1 MPEVHIR
8 RARAHIPLFES
19 VPQIGLFAG
28 PLLALALILFFDL
41 DPSRPEVTRT
51 AAVAL
56 WMALWWLTEAVPLA
70 VTALLPVVLYPT
82 LGIMSGKTVASVYF
96 NNIIFL
102 FIGGFIVALAMQRW
116 NLHKR
121 LALRILLMIGI
132 HPRALLLG
140 FMVATAFLSMWIS
153 NTASTMMMVPIA
165 LAIVLDLEETLD
177 REVVAR
183 YAKGLFLGVA
193 YGATLGGIATLVGT
207 PPNLVF
213 VRIFS
218 ITFPS
223 APEISFAA
231 WFAFAFPIS
240 VVFLAL
246 VWMLLSF
253 IYCPPK
259 DAFTLDRSIF
269 EREYEALG
277 PISYEERVVLVNF
290 VLLAL
295 LWLFRGDIT
304 IGRLTLPGWSTL
316 FSTPAFLDDG
326 TVAILMATLLFII
339 PTRGGEARR
348 IMDWETATR
357 LPWNIVLLFGGG
369 FALARGFKDSGLS
382 LWLGDHLAGL
392 GALHPLLIVAA
403 ICFLLTFLTELT
415 SNTATSQLI
424 LPVIAALAVQIHINP
439 LFLMIP
445 ATLSCSCAF
454 MLPVATP
461 PNAIVF
467 GTGRLRIAD
476 MARAGVG
483 LNLIGV
489 VLITAAI
496 YFLGKVV
503 LGVDLAHFPSW
514 AVLN

>member
-1 MPEVHIR
+1 MPELHIR
-8 RARAHIPLFES
+8 RAKAHIPYFHT
-19 VPQIGLFAG
+19 VPQVGLLAG
-28 PLLALALILFFDL
+28 PLLAAFLVLFFDL
-41 DPSRPEVTRT
+41 EPGRPEVTRT

-56 WMALWWLTEAVPLA
+56 WMAVWWLTEAIPLA
-70 VTALLPVVLYPT
+70 VTAMLPVVLFPF
-82 LGIMSGKTVASVYF
+82 LGVMSGKAVAPLYF
-96 NNIIFL
+96 NSIIFL
-102 FIGGFIVALAMQRW
+102 FVGGFIVALAMQRW

-121 LALRILLMIGI
+121 LALRILLLIGI

-165 LAIVLDLEETLD
+165 LAIVLDLEETLGG
-177 REVVAR
+177 EVVSR

-213 VRIFS
+213 VKIFS
-218 ITFPS
+218 ITFPK
-223 APEISFAA
+223 APEVSFAA
-231 WFAFAFPIS
+231 WFAFAFPVS
-240 VVFLAL
+240 VVFLLL
-246 VWMLLSF
+246 VWLVLSS
-253 IYCPPK
+253 IYGPPK
-259 DAFTLDRSIF
+259 DAFSLDRGIF
-269 EREYEALG
+269 EKEYEALG

-290 VLLAL
+290 VILAV

-304 IGRLTLPGWSTL
+304 IGRFTLPGWSTL

-326 TVAILMATLLFII
+326 TVAILIATLLFVI
-339 PTRGGEARR
+339 PARGGEGGR

-369 FALARGFKDSGLS
+369 FALARGFKYSGLS
-382 LWLGDHLAGL
+382 LWLGDRLAAL
-392 GALHPLLIVAA
+392 SALHPLLIVAA
-403 ICFLLTFLTELT
+403 ICLLLTFLTELT

-424 LPVIAALAVQIHINP
+424 LPVIAALAVQIRINP

-445 ATLSCSCAF
+445 GTLSCSCAF

-476 MARAGVG
+476 MAKVGVG
-483 LNLIGV
+483 LNFLGV
-489 VLITAAI
+489 VIITAAI
-496 YFLGKVV
+496 YFVGTAVF
-503 LGVDLAHFPSW
+503 GIDLARTPGW
-514 AVLN
+514 AVMR